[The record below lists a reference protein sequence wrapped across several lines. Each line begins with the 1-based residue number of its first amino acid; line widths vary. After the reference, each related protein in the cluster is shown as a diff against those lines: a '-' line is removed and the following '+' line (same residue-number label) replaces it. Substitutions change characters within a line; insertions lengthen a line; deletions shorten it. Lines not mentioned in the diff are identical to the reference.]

1 MATANIINQK
11 ADASRSLYHLCVSL
25 KARLALVPGFDEQ
38 LQQLDPNDPVESLWG
53 LFRAGYPLLDIYNAL
68 QPEEPLKVDDN
79 ASESKKAKLA
89 LFKFIQACLR
99 DLNIPSADCFVIIDV
114 LGNDTTGFVKVCH
127 S

>member
-11 ADASRSLYHLCVSL
+11 ADVSRSLYHLCVSL
-25 KARLALVPGFDEQ
+25 KARLALVPGFDEK
-38 LQQLDPNDPVESLWG
+38 LKQLDPNDPVESLWD
-53 LFRAGYPLLDIYNAL
+53 LFRAGHPLLDIYNAL
-68 QPEEPLKVDDN
+68 QPAEPLKVDDG

-114 LGNDTTGFVKVCH
+114 LGNDTTGFVKVRV
-127 S
+127 